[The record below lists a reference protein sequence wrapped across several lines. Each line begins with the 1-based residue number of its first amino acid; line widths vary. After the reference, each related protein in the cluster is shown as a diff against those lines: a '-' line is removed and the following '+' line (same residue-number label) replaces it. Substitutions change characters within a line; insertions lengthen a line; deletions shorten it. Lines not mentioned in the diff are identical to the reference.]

1 MTFPEDAFPQS
12 LRRKGTAGFDFL
24 FPQELDTPQP
34 MHLRRVSAG
43 FTLSC
48 ALISLATETI
58 SVYAQERVSPDK
70 RWEYQNSNGVG
81 PQIVKAGTSEA
92 VLDLSDAVPSGRTGL
107 TLNREAEPVWAPDSK
122 HVAFNYVAHEHRSNG
137 FGTTVLFELRNDKW
151 VFLRSPLDATEVT
164 AAPEPGPGDDNR
176 DQLAKL
182 AKKYLRKN
190 TYKAAV
196 LQSPATGDFLR
207 VIRWSSPDTA
217 VFWAFS
223 SDTSMSVLAE
233 LKVDGKG
240 NWKLVTAKMLSGKTA
255 EKQQEE

>member
-1 MTFPEDAFPQS
+1 
-12 LRRKGTAGFDFL
+12 
-24 FPQELDTPQP
+24 

-48 ALISLATETI
+48 ALIILATETI
-58 SVYAQERVSPDK
+58 SLYAQERVSPDK
-70 RWEYQNSNGVG
+70 RWEYQNSDGVG
-81 PQIVKAGTSEA
+81 PQIVKAGTAEA

-122 HVAFNYVAHEHRSNG
+122 RVAFNYVAHEHRSNG
-137 FGTTVLFELRNDKW
+137 FGAVVLFELRNDKW
-151 VFLRSPLDATEVT
+151 VFLRSPLDSAEVT
-164 AAPEPGPGDDNR
+164 AAPETGPGDDNR

-196 LQSPATGDFLR
+196 LRSPATGDFLR
-207 VIRWSSPDTA
+207 VVRWSNPDTA

-223 SDTSMSVLAE
+223 SDTSLGALAE

-240 NWKLVTAKMLSGKTA
+240 NWKLVTAKVLTGKAA

>member
-1 MTFPEDAFPQS
+1 
-12 LRRKGTAGFDFL
+12 
-24 FPQELDTPQP
+24 
-34 MHLRRVSAG
+34 MHLRRALAG

-58 SVYAQERVSPDK
+58 YAQQRVSPDK
-70 RWEYQNSNGVG
+70 RWEYQYSNGVG

-92 VLDLSDAVPSGRTGL
+92 VLDLFGALPSKRNGTN
-107 TLNREAEPVWAPDSK
+107 TDNRETKAVWAPDSK
-122 HVAFNYVAHEHRSNG
+122 RVAFNYVAHEHRSDG

-151 VFLRSPLDATEVT
+151 VFLRSPLDSAEVS
-164 AAPEPGPGDDNR
+164 AAPKAGPGDDNR

-196 LQSPATGDFLR
+196 LRSPMTGDFLR
-207 VIRWSSPDTA
+207 VVRWSNPDTA

-223 SDTSMSVLAE
+223 SDTSIGALAE

-240 NWKLVTAKMLSGKTA
+240 NWKLVTAKVLSGKAA
-255 EKQQEE
+255 EKQQE

>member
-1 MTFPEDAFPQS
+1 MY
-12 LRRKGTAGFDFL
+12 LRRAST
-24 FPQELDTPQP
+24 
-34 MHLRRVSAG
+34 G

-48 ALISLATETI
+48 ALISLAMETV
-58 SVYAQERVSPDK
+58 SLYAQEKVSPDR
-70 RWEYQNSNGVG
+70 RWEYQYSNGVG

-92 VLDLSDAVPSGRTGL
+92 VLDLSDALPSEKNGINTDD
-107 TLNREAEPVWAPDSK
+107 RETEVVWAPDSK
-122 HVAFNYVAHEHRSNG
+122 RVAFNYVAHEHRSNG

-151 VFLRSPLDATEVT
+151 VFLRSPLDSAEVP
-164 AAPEPGPGDDNR
+164 AAPEAGPRDDNR

-196 LQSPATGDFLR
+196 LRSPMTGDFLR
-207 VIRWSSPDTA
+207 VVRWSHPDTA

-223 SDTSMSVLAE
+223 SDTSMGALAE

-240 NWKLVTAKMLSGKTA
+240 NWKLVTAKVLSGKAA
-255 EKQQEE
+255 EKQQE

>member
-1 MTFPEDAFPQS
+1 
-12 LRRKGTAGFDFL
+12 
-24 FPQELDTPQP
+24 
-34 MHLRRVSAG
+34 MHLRRASAG

-58 SVYAQERVSPDK
+58 SLYAQERVSPDK
-70 RWEYQNSNGVG
+70 RWEYQYSDGVG

-92 VLDLSDAVPSGRTGL
+92 VLDLSYALPSEKNGL
-107 TLNREAEPVWAPDSK
+107 TTNRETEPVWAPDSK
-122 HVAFNYVAHEHRSNG
+122 RVAFNYVVHEHRSNG
-137 FGTTVLFELRNDKW
+137 FGTIVFFELRNDEW
-151 VFLRSPLDATEVT
+151 VFLRSPLDSAKVS
-164 AAPEPGPGDDNR
+164 AAPEAGPGDDNR

-196 LQSPATGDFLR
+196 LRSPATGDFLR
-207 VIRWSSPDTA
+207 VVRWSNPDTA

-223 SDTSMSVLAE
+223 SDTSIGALAE

-240 NWKLVTAKMLSGKTA
+240 NWTLVTAKVLSGKAA
-255 EKQQEE
+255 EKQQE

>member
-1 MTFPEDAFPQS
+1 
-12 LRRKGTAGFDFL
+12 
-24 FPQELDTPQP
+24 
-34 MHLRRVSAG
+34 MHLRRRSTG

-48 ALISLATETI
+48 ALICLVVTGTI
-58 SVYAQERVSPDK
+58 GLYAQERVSPDK
-70 RWEYQNSNGVG
+70 RWEYQNSNDVG

-92 VLDLSDAVPSGRTGL
+92 VLDLSDALPSGRTGL
-107 TLNREAEPVWAPDSK
+107 TVNREAEPVWAPDSK
-122 HVAFNYVAHEHRSNG
+122 RVAFNYVVHEHRSNG
-137 FGTTVLFELRNDKW
+137 FGTVVLFELRNDKW
-151 VFLRSPLDATEVT
+151 VFLRSPLDSAKVV

-196 LQSPATGDFLR
+196 LRSPMTGDFLR
-207 VIRWSSPDTA
+207 VVRWSNPDTA

-223 SDTSMSVLAE
+223 SDTSIGALAE

-240 NWKLVTAKMLSGKTA
+240 NWKLVKAQVLSGKAA
-255 EKQQEE
+255 EKQQE